1 MSVTNTPKVVMLR
14 VGERTF
20 HTTAETL
27 AERSDYFKAYFS
39 GKWTIPAT
47 EDGSIF
53 IDADSEAF
61 EHVLRY
67 LRRGVFPLAFDAA
80 KGHDYRLYTS
90 ILEEAI
96 YFQCHHLVTW
106 LEDQC
111 YHKCVTWYTTVKEVA
126 EEERVAVTGD
136 GSTRAMTIVRAGTKE
151 EKTYIC
157 PRGIYVHRGAP
168 SKCGRQ
174 CDNAQA
180 GKEVEYDV
188 EHIPLWNILKTE
200 HNFNSEWMTD
210 DGAAFVKYVNEKEMH
225 GLL

>member
-27 AERSDYFKAYFS
+27 TERSDYFKAYFS
-39 GKWTIPAT
+39 GKWTIPT
-47 EDGSIF
+47 MEDGSIF
-53 IDADSEAF
+53 IDADGEAF

-80 KGHDYRLYTS
+80 KGHNYHLYTS

-106 LEDQC
+106 LKDQC
-111 YHKCVTWYTTVKEVA
+111 YHKSVTWHTSIKEV
-126 EEERVAVTGD
+126 EGETIAVTGD
-136 GSTRAMTIVRAGTKE
+136 GSARAMSIVRA
-151 EKTYIC
+151 
-157 PRGIYVHRGAP
+157 
-168 SKCGRQ
+168 
-174 CDNAQA
+174 
-180 GKEVEYDV
+180 
-188 EHIPLWNILKTE
+188 E

-210 DGAAFVKYVNEKEMH
+210 DGAAFVKYANEKEMH